1 MLTGKKE
8 KSRYLKNKR
17 GFHLIYFLPSRTFQL
32 NLHVPILVLFH
43 CILSPFLLKKFV
55 YTILY
60 LSFFFQVQAQIKQ
73 VAITIDDLPNA
84 KLYDEEVISKLL
96 YKLDSMR
103 VPITVFI
110 NEKFVDHSENG
121 GKVMEMLEA
130 WGRSPLV
137 ELANHT
143 YSHQKYSKS
152 DLQSYQEDILKGEK
166 YSKEIS
172 RVNQKP
178 YEYIRFPYNDLG
190 KDSIQHM
197 QMRAWLS
204 RQYYTIAPFTVES
217 ADWLFN
223 SVYKHTLQNE
233 APYTPQQIGQMY
245 VDKSMELF
253 HFFDSLSL
261 QKYERSIPQI
271 YLCHDNEL
279 NTDYL
284 IPLIDSLKQE
294 GYALV
299 SMREALKDAAYSQE
313 DSYFE
318 KWGISWF
325 YRWMPST
332 EERGK
337 WMRAEPRL
345 EQIQSISE
353 SIKK

>member
-1 MLTGKKE
+1 MAK
-8 KSRYLKNKR
+8 
-17 GFHLIYFLPSRTFQL
+17 
-32 NLHVPILVLFH
+32 
-43 CILSPFLLKKFV
+43 LSELLKLISKNIHMIKIALVSQTVLLLLFNIS
-55 YTILY
+55 TLT
-60 LSFFFQVQAQIKQ
+60 AQIKK
-73 VAITIDDLPNA
+73 VAITIDDQPNT
-84 KLYDEEVISKLL
+84 KLYDEELISKLL
-96 YKLDSMR
+96 YKLDSME
-103 VPITVFI
+103 VPVTIFV
-110 NEKFVDHSENG
+110 NEKFIDHPEHG
-121 GKVMEMLEA
+121 EKAIKMLEA
-130 WGRSPLV
+130 WGKSPYV

-152 DLQSYQEDILKGEK
+152 DLESYQEDILKGEK

-172 RVNQKP
+172 QVNQKP

-204 RQYYTIAPFTVES
+204 RQDYTIAPFTVES

-223 SVYKHTLQNE
+223 SVYKHVLQNK
-233 APYTPQQIGQMY
+233 ASHSPQQIGQMY

-284 IPLIDSLKQE
+284 IPLIDSLKQK
-294 GYALV
+294 GYELV

-325 YRWMPST
+325 YRWMPSA

-337 WMRAEPRL
+337 WMRAEPDL